1 MLSFWQFNR
10 YQNNVSL
17 TYDEVNQDLISI
29 DEINL
34 TPSDTYIKL
43 NGSFNLIDYYKL
55 RSRVYNG
62 ESGYHIVAI
71 YKDQDNIHLTVNHG
85 WIPLED
91 INFKIGNFR
100 YGFQGF
106 LLNYDI
112 KSPSGDIIKVIE
124 NVKFQME
131 LVAQNNHLFVQ
142 FAQDGGETPSGIAL
156 KIKDLERFEDYQ
168 DDLALFN
175 LYEHKMYE
183 VEKIL
188 AASFNVNLPNEL
200 KIDFNEPEYPMTVQ
214 DQIALDTHRLNLGL
228 INRAELMVEYNKDLS
243 IQEASAKLQQND
255 LEQPQGNI
263 NVQNNS

>member
-1 MLSFWQFNR
+1 MEKLKSLPHKNLFYFGFVIVFIFLMLSYWQFNR

-17 TYDEVNQDLISI
+17 TYDEINQDLISI

-112 KSPSGDIIKVIE
+112 KSPVG
-124 NVKFQME
+124 
-131 LVAQNNHLFVQ
+131 
-142 FAQDGGETPSGIAL
+142 
-156 KIKDLERFEDYQ
+156 Q
-168 DDLALFN
+168 DDSIGSEYIFRIDKNFIETDQNINLSNKYIHLTSNCGVAIECAPLNTGYNPPHMSYSIQWLFFA
-175 LYEHKMYE
+175 
-183 VEKIL
+183 IC
-188 AASFNVNLPNEL
+188 
-200 KIDFNEPEYPMTVQ
+200 
-214 DQIALDTHRLNLGL
+214 
-228 INRAELMVEYNKDLS
+228 LS
-243 IQEASAKLQQND
+243 IVILRKNKL
-255 LEQPQGNI
+255 L
-263 NVQNNS
+263 